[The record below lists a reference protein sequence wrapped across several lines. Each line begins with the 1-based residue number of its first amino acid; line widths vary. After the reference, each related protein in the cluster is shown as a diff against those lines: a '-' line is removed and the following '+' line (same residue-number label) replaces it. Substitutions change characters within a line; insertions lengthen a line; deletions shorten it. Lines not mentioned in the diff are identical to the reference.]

1 MSSPEVQEDPPPVL
15 LRSYAEATQR
25 KQILQKAVSTGP
37 EDAAENTLV
46 FLVDKIWTS
55 TSLYVTI
62 LQLSDFVGNALPTH
76 SSIVSNSLSTSIEDL
91 YFLCYL
97 AVDIPVAFFLKHLD
111 KSNKGKTAKLR
122 SDASE
127 TTWNVK
133 LDGRR
138 FSDGWEYFAVAH
150 DLRVGDIVV
159 FRHEGE
165 LVFYVTALGPSC
177 CEIQY
182 GEEDS
187 QEEDKSEELC
197 DAMEKISRMK
207 KRPKTEKKN
216 SEDQSC
222 FVITVTESNL
232 RRDIVYLPK
241 AFAVVN
247 CLMKKLEIVL
257 MNEERESWKL
267 YLTQESYS
275 SRFYM
280 SKGWRSFCVAN
291 GKKPGDMFTFKMVQN
306 EATPVLKLL
315 PLNNEDLHKLVD
327 TEEVPK
333 KKRQEIEADSSFV
346 AIVTASN
353 IRRDTMYLPK
363 KFAASN
369 GLKSKFKIDL
379 MNEKGESWTIE
390 LRHEPY
396 SGRFLIKSGWRSF
409 CVANGKKPGDMFNFK
424 LIRNVETPVLK
435 LFPLNL
441 PKLGKFPLNM
451 HKLEPSNDTR
461 QGFEATEKEFLG
473 VQTNR
478 DDSRQ
483 EPTNEAIRKGKW
495 LEANETT
502 IKEENITTSEN
513 RFVTLILTTSKL
525 DLPLEFTKGNGIKN
539 AEKIKMID
547 RYGTTWSTSL
557 LMDKKKRGAMKL
569 GKGCIRF
576 CEVNGVKMG
585 ESFVLELVW
594 EDTVPVLKFCSKC

>member
-1 MSSPEVQEDPPPVL
+1 
-15 LRSYAEATQR
+15 
-25 KQILQKAVSTGP
+25 
-37 EDAAENTLV
+37 
-46 FLVDKIWTS
+46 
-55 TSLYVTI
+55 
-62 LQLSDFVGNALPTH
+62 
-76 SSIVSNSLSTSIEDL
+76 
-91 YFLCYL
+91 
-97 AVDIPVAFFLKHLD
+97 
-111 KSNKGKTAKLR
+111 
-122 SDASE
+122 
-127 TTWNVK
+127 
-133 LDGRR
+133 
-138 FSDGWEYFAVAH
+138 
-150 DLRVGDIVV
+150 
-159 FRHEGE
+159 
-165 LVFYVTALGPSC
+165 
-177 CEIQY
+177 
-182 GEEDS
+182 
-187 QEEDKSEELC
+187 
-197 DAMEKISRMK
+197 
-207 KRPKTEKKN
+207 
-216 SEDQSC
+216 
-222 FVITVTESNL
+222 
-232 RRDIVYLPK
+232 
-241 AFAVVN
+241 
-247 CLMKKLEIVL
+247 
-257 MNEERESWKL
+257 
-267 YLTQESYS
+267 
-275 SRFYM
+275 
-280 SKGWRSFCVAN
+280 
-291 GKKPGDMFTFKMVQN
+291 
-306 EATPVLKLL
+306 
-315 PLNNEDLHKLVD
+315 D

-396 SGRFLIKSGWRSF
+396 SGRFLIRSGWRSF

-441 PKLGKFPLNM
+441 PKLETQNQTEVGFCLSV
-451 HKLEPSNDTR
+451 EPSNDTR
-461 QGFEATEKEFLG
+461 QGLEATEKEFLG

-594 EDTVPVLKFCSKC
+594 EDTVPLKVQIQLLNYSFILSKPPEIVKASNVYQRSCMAVSPNLPFPFRLFAIGEEPLGIGTGHVSAGRSGCGAHVAVTASPAGGGAVVAALAKEEKKDEPT